1 VFLVETLRRKSVTM
15 ADIARHAGVSVTTV
29 SHVLNRTANISPETT
44 QRVLAVAQQLNYV
57 QNKTLDQKAL
67 KSKTIGILVPDISN
81 EFYSRCIQAIC
92 DAAWAHNYKPIVCGM
107 CHDKRIETKYIKT
120 FIKDGISGLIFFG
133 GFLEE
138 KYIINA
144 AKKVPVVLGDRYLL
158 NHSIPSVITDNSG
171 VMRRLVAKLAKA
183 GYTKLGFITEDLEM
197 ANIKERYMGFKMG
210 IEENG
215 LPWMSEFII
224 HDKRLRL
231 NKLVNSKELMNEYL
245 ADKRKLPEV
254 FLTTSDLIAIG
265 TMSSLRENGYDIP
278 KDIGIVGFDDITIAA
293 HAYPPL
299 TTVAQNMKL
308 LGKSCFMKLLDSI
321 EGRDTANSQ
330 MVINAKI
337 IIRESVKI

>member
-1 VFLVETLRRKSVTM
+1 VFLVETLRRKSITM
-15 ADIARHAGVSVTTV
+15 TDIARNAGVSVTTV

-44 QRVLAVAQQLNYV
+44 QRVLAIAQQLNYV
-57 QNKTLDQKAL
+57 QNKAFEHKAL
-67 KSKTIGILVPDISN
+67 KRKTIGILVPDISN
-81 EFYSRCIQAIC
+81 EFYSCCIQAIC

-107 CHDKRIETKYIKT
+107 CHDKSIETKYIKT

-133 GFLEE
+133 GFLDE
-138 KYIINA
+138 KYIVNA

-158 NHSIPSVITDNSG
+158 NHPIPSVITDNSG

-183 GYTKLGFITEDLEM
+183 GYTRIGFITEDLEM
-197 ANIKERYMGFKMG
+197 SNIKERYMGFKMG

-231 NKLVNSKELMNEYL
+231 NKLTNSKELMNQYL
-245 ADKRKLPEV
+245 SDKCKLPEV
-254 FLTTSDLIAIG
+254 FLTSSDLIAIG
-265 TMSSLRENGYDIP
+265 VMSSLRERGYDIP
-278 KDIGIVGFDDITIAA
+278 KDIGIVGFDDISVAA

-308 LGKSCFMKLLDSI
+308 LGKSCFTRLLDSI
-321 EGRDTANSQ
+321 EGRDIANSK

-337 IIRESVKI
+337 IVRESVKI

>member
-1 VFLVETLRRKSVTM
+1 M
-15 ADIARHAGVSVTTV
+15 ADIARNAGVSVTTV
-29 SHVLNRTANISPETT
+29 SHVLNHTANISKETT
-44 QRVLAVAQQLNYV
+44 QRVLAAAKELNYIK
-57 QNKTLDQKAL
+57 NKAAEHKAQ

-81 EFYSRCIQAIC
+81 EFYSCCIQAIC

-107 CHDKRIETKYIKT
+107 CHDERIATKYIKT
-120 FIKDGISGLIFFG
+120 FIKDGVSGLIFFG

-144 AKKVPVVLGDRYLL
+144 SKKVPVVLGDRYLL
-158 NHSIPSVITDNSG
+158 NHSIPSVITDNSS

-183 GYTKLGFITEDLEM
+183 GYRKLGFITEDLEM
-197 ANIKERYMGFKMG
+197 SNIKDRYMGFKMG

-215 LPWMSEFII
+215 LPWLSEFII

-231 NKLVNSKELMNEYL
+231 DKLTNSKELMNEYL
-245 ADKRKLPEV
+245 ADRRKLPEV
-254 FLTTSDLIAIG
+254 FLTTSDMIAIG
-265 TMSSLRENGYDIP
+265 VMSSLREAGYDIP
-278 KDIGIVGFDDITIAA
+278 RDIGIVGFDDITIAA

-308 LGKSCFMKLLDSI
+308 LGKSCFMKFLDSI
-321 EGRDTANSQ
+321 EERETANSQ

-337 IIRESVKI
+337 VLRESVKL